1 MNRVNLVVLWHMHQ
15 PQYRDPETGKY
26 VLPWTRLHGVKD
38 YWGMVQVLAETP
50 QFHATFN
57 VVPSL
62 GMQLE
67 EYASGKFDEPWF
79 TLAFKPTEEL
89 TREDKG
95 EILARAFQVNH
106 DRLMSRWPR
115 FVELFEW
122 SRPAGGAQALVSFTP
137 RDWRD
142 LQLLSQL
149 AWMEE
154 SWFEKDDVVGGL
166 ATKGK
171 DFTEKDK
178 SALRKKQ
185 LEFLGL
191 VLPVYHDAAQR
202 GQIEISTTPFYHPIL
217 PLICDSDIARV
228 ANPATPLPRRA
239 YRRPEDAREQLQ
251 LAREYHERVFGMKPT
266 GLWPSEGSVSDQ
278 TLAIASEEGFKW
290 FGTDEGVLGRTLNVG
305 FFRGGTGLPG

>member
-1 MNRVNLVVLWHMHQ
+1 MHQ
-15 PQYRDPETGKY
+15 PQYRDPETGRY
-26 VLPWTRLHGVKD
+26 VLPWTRLHALKD
-38 YWGMVQVLAETP
+38 YWGMVEMLREFP
-50 QFHATFN
+50 NFHATFN

-67 EYASGKFDEPWF
+67 EYASGNFIEPWF
-79 TLAFKPTEEL
+79 SLAFKNAEEL
-89 TREDKG
+89 TREDKA
-95 EILARAFQVNH
+95 EIIARAFQVNH
-106 DRLMSRWPR
+106 ERLMSRWPR

-122 SRPAGGAQALVSFTP
+122 SRPAGGAQALVSFTL

-154 SWFEKDDVVGGL
+154 SWFETDDVVSRL

-171 DFTEKDK
+171 DYTEKDK
-178 SALRKKQ
+178 SALQKKQ

-191 VLPVYHDAAQR
+191 VLPAYRDAAQR

-251 LAREYHERVFGMKPT
+251 LAREYHERVFG
-266 GLWPSEGSVSDQ
+266 V
-278 TLAIASEEGFKW
+278 
-290 FGTDEGVLGRTLNVG
+290 
-305 FFRGGTGLPG
+305 